1 MRVSKQLCS
10 KLKARDLS
18 SCEISLCETGGP
30 GPASRHASVSFGS
43 LPGSSE
49 SSSEGGDGEGDEDGG
64 EDGEEEEGIKVISE
78 TPARP
83 DSSFSFLRRPSF
95 LFHHSAESCSSQA
108 TATTETTQDH
118 QRRVSY
124 TYIVSHCS
132 TARQ

>member
-1 MRVSKQLCS
+1 MSKQLCS

-18 SCEISLCETGGP
+18 SCEISLCETGPGP

-78 TPARP
+78 TPVRP

-118 QRRVSY
+118 QRRVSS
-124 TYIVSHCS
+124 TLSHCVTPRH
-132 TARQ
+132 TA